1 MDDKDTEKEDIKE
14 EESSGKGIISRL
26 LGNERALGIIVIL
39 GLIGIFLIF
48 ISSYISPSK
57 GKEANTEENGEN
69 NIPTSIELESY
80 RNNIS
85 EELGNMLASMDG
97 VGKTKVMVTLEGTVR
112 NVYATDVDVNG
123 RETSRKNGENEDA
136 DKQNTEKKSCIVIRQ
151 NDGSEKALTIGQLM
165 PQIKGVLVVC
175 EGGDDETTKAKIIAA
190 VSAALDISETHICVS
205 KLS

>member
-1 MDDKDTEKEDIKE
+1 MNDKNTENEDIKKE
-14 EESSGKGIISRL
+14 KKPKGIISAIT
-26 LGNERALGIIVIL
+26 GNERALGIIVIL
-39 GLIGIFLIF
+39 GLVGIFLIF
-48 ISSYISPSK
+48 ISSYINPDTASV
-57 GKEANTEENGEN
+57 TDTDENQEDST
-69 NIPTSIELESY
+69 PTSTELESY
-80 RNNIS
+80 RSSIS

-175 EGGDDETTKAKIIAA
+175 EGGDDDSTKERIIDA

>member
-1 MDDKDTEKEDIKE
+1 MNDKITENEDIKKE
-14 EESSGKGIISRL
+14 KKPKGILSAIT
-26 LGNERALGIIVIL
+26 GNERTLGMIVIL
-39 GLIGIFLIF
+39 GLVGIFLIF
-48 ISSYISPSK
+48 ISSYINPDTAS
-57 GKEANTEENGEN
+57 GTDTDENREDST
-69 NIPTSIELESY
+69 PTSTELESY
-80 RNNIS
+80 RSSIS

-175 EGGDDETTKAKIIAA
+175 EGGDDDFTKERIIDA

>member
-1 MDDKDTEKEDIKE
+1 MHDKDLENE
-14 EESSGKGIISRL
+14 EQSEAKVSKGIILNL
-26 LGNERALGIIVIL
+26 LSNDRALGIIVIL
-39 GLIGIFLIF
+39 GLLGIFLIF
-48 ISSYISPSK
+48 ISTYIK
-57 GKEANTEENGEN
+57 
-69 NIPTSIELESY
+69 PTSAASAEVEEESEIISASELEEY

-97 VGKTKVMVTLEGTVR
+97 VGRTKVMVTLDGTVR

-123 RETSRKNGENEDA
+123 RETSRKNGSDENA
-136 DKQNTEKKSCIVIRQ
+136 DKQSTEKKSCIVIRQ
-151 NDGSEKALTIGQLM
+151 KDGSEKALTIGQLM

-175 EGGDDETTKAKIIAA
+175 DGGDDKATRENIIAA

>member
-1 MDDKDTEKEDIKE
+1 MNDKSTENEDKKEK
-14 EESSGKGIISRL
+14 SPQNGIISRVL
-26 LGNERALGIIVIL
+26 SNERALGIIVIL
-39 GLIGIFLIF
+39 GLVGIFLIF
-48 ISSYISPSK
+48 ISSYINPSHGSGSDTDK
-57 GKEANTEENGEN
+57 YEESNT
-69 NIPTSIELESY
+69 SELEDD
-80 RNNIS
+80 RNNIC
-85 EELGNMLASMDG
+85 EELGNMRASMDG

-151 NDGSEKALTIGQLM
+151 NDGSEKALTVGQLM

-175 EGGDDETTKAKIIAA
+175 EGGDEETTKKKIIAA

>member
-1 MDDKDTEKEDIKE
+1 MNDKTAENEDIKKE
-14 EESSGKGIISRL
+14 NPPKGMISKL
-26 LGNERALGIIVIL
+26 LGNERALSIIVIL
-39 GLIGIFLIF
+39 GLLGIFLIF
-48 ISSYISPSK
+48 ISSYIKPSE
-57 GKEANTEENGEN
+57 GANADAEEFEQS
-69 NIPTSIELESY
+69 NIPTSFELEDY
-80 RNNIS
+80 RSNIS

-97 VGKTKVMVTLEGTVR
+97 VGRTKVMVTLEGTVR

-123 RETSRKNGENEDA
+123 RETSRKSSGSEDA
-136 DKQNTEKKSCIVIRQ
+136 DIQNTEKKSCIVIRQ

-175 EGGDDETTKAKIIAA
+175 EGGEDENVRERIISA